1 MGRLHVD
8 FLGPLSESTAGN
20 TNKLVIVD
28 LFTKLVECVPL
39 PSQTA
44 EVTASEAM
52 YIFFAR
58 FSFPSTSS
66 QTKAENLKANF
77 SNPYSQTSHNV
88 IPTFC
93 QSQVESFNKTIM
105 DAARCFVGKSM
116 DNLDEHL
123 PQLAGAIRS
132 YVNRNTSFTPNYL
145 MLGRGYPT
153 SRFSISS
160 IEYRRT

>member
-77 SNPYSQTSHNV
+77 SNPYVKCCKFTNV
-88 IPTFC
+88 TQCHTDLLP
-93 QSQVESFNKTIM
+93 
-105 DAARCFVGKSM
+105 KS
-116 DNLDEHL
+116 
-123 PQLAGAIRS
+123 G
-132 YVNRNTSFTPNYL
+132 
-145 MLGRGYPT
+145 
-153 SRFSISS
+153 
-160 IEYRRT
+160 

>member
-52 YIFFAR
+52 YIFFAL

-77 SNPYSQTSHNV
+77 SNPYVKCFKFTNV
-88 IPTFC
+88 TQCHTDLLP
-93 QSQVESFNKTIM
+93 
-105 DAARCFVGKSM
+105 KS
-116 DNLDEHL
+116 
-123 PQLAGAIRS
+123 G
-132 YVNRNTSFTPNYL
+132 
-145 MLGRGYPT
+145 
-153 SRFSISS
+153 
-160 IEYRRT
+160 

>member
-52 YIFFAR
+52 YIFLHVLVSR
-58 FSFPSTSS
+58 
-66 QTKAENLKANF
+66 Q
-77 SNPYSQTSHNV
+77 
-88 IPTFC
+88 
-93 QSQVESFNKTIM
+93 
-105 DAARCFVGKSM
+105 
-116 DNLDEHL
+116 HL
-123 PQLAGAIRS
+123 HRP
-132 YVNRNTSFTPNYL
+132 
-145 MLGRGYPT
+145 
-153 SRFSISS
+153 
-160 IEYRRT
+160 RRKI

>member
-8 FLGPLSESTAGN
+8 FLGPLFESTTGN

-66 QTKAENLKANF
+66 QTKAENLEANF
-77 SNPYSQTSHNV
+77 SNPYVNKMLQIHKRHTMSYRPSAKVRLKVSTKPSWTLHDVSLVNQWTIWMNTCRNLPV
-88 IPTFC
+88 
-93 QSQVESFNKTIM
+93 QSDHMSTEIQVLHQIT
-105 DAARCFVGKSM
+105 
-116 DNLDEHL
+116 
-123 PQLAGAIRS
+123 
-132 YVNRNTSFTPNYL
+132 
-145 MLGRGYPT
+145 
-153 SRFSISS
+153 
-160 IEYRRT
+160 

>member
-8 FLGPLSESTAGN
+8 FLGPLFESTAGN

-58 FSFPSTSS
+58 FSFPS
-66 QTKAENLKANF
+66 NLKANF
-77 SNPYSQTSHNV
+77 SNPYVKCCKFTNV
-88 IPTFC
+88 TQCHTDLLP
-93 QSQVESFNKTIM
+93 
-105 DAARCFVGKSM
+105 KS
-116 DNLDEHL
+116 
-123 PQLAGAIRS
+123 G
-132 YVNRNTSFTPNYL
+132 
-145 MLGRGYPT
+145 
-153 SRFSISS
+153 
-160 IEYRRT
+160 